1 MGLRNA
7 NTTTDKDTVNKLSG
21 IRCQLN
27 NPKPTNQQLP
37 PNPPTTEQYYKSP
50 INNKQVN
57 THSNPV
63 AKKPPTPSR
72 HTIEYEKSADQSD
85 SRVSPVKPPVH
96 SKRHHATHEPS
107 ERCENIYRR
116 LRLIELPVD
125 RVLFLIVSKYMAFKL
140 VHINRLQLQ
149 CVCHLF
155 CLHCRHRTK
164 ESEEKRFG
172 HNLGR
177 DERSALL
184 SRHRAGDWNGNH
196 TEVSSD
202 IYLELCT

>member
-1 MGLRNA
+1 MSKEQKKNPERDMGLRNA

-85 SRVSPVKPPVH
+85 SILKH
-96 SKRHHATHEPS
+96 SVRDASNFFQDPRS
-107 ERCENIYRR
+107 
-116 LRLIELPVD
+116 VD
-125 RVLFLIVSKYMAFKL
+125 
-140 VHINRLQLQ
+140 
-149 CVCHLF
+149 
-155 CLHCRHRTK
+155 
-164 ESEEKRFG
+164 
-172 HNLGR
+172 
-177 DERSALL
+177 
-184 SRHRAGDWNGNH
+184 
-196 TEVSSD
+196 
-202 IYLELCT
+202 